1 MNEQVYNKIKKEY
14 NDFKNELKNN
24 IKNCSDVIKLNNKE
38 CYLIKENWDNEL
50 NNFITKYEKNNK
62 QTSLPKYGP
71 EFLINISST
80 TNYLNTNC
88 RLKLI
93 SRNLINIIYKDKINL
108 KDINYVTYHAGNNK
122 IIIEYKGYNEID
134 SLLIINPLEDIYNQK
149 IYILKVINK
158 KPDKINFYKE
168 LLNLKEKNIKNFFYK
183 SSYVITTFKEYI
195 NKNIEEFIK
204 KKS

>member
-1 MNEQVYNKIKKEY
+1 MNEQVYNIIKKEY

-24 IKNCSDVIKLNNKE
+24 IKNCSNVIKLSNKE

-50 NNFITKYEKNNK
+50 NNFITKYEKNRNFA
-62 QTSLPKYGP
+62 LPKKGP
-71 EFLINISST
+71 EFLIDISST
-80 TNYLNTNC
+80 INYLNTNC

-108 KDINYVTYHAGNNK
+108 KDINNVTYNAGNNK
-122 IIIEYKGYNEID
+122 IIIEYKGNNEID

-149 IYILKVINK
+149 IYILKVRNT

-168 LLNLKEKNIKNFFYK
+168 LLNSKESNIKNFLNK
-183 SSYVITTFKEYI
+183 SNYVITSFKKYI
-195 NKNIEEFIK
+195 NKNIEQLIK